1 MSFCCNIDSS
11 KHAWWLRVRSAE
23 RQTWEVCDDLFLDH
37 MEPHEPSRVLL
48 SEPRPDRSCLS
59 PLRLPYGRPSPR
71 TPHTHMF
78 SVLLSRSREMMRVAV
93 PAVMA
98 CAADYRKSTVLCWSL
113 IPSDGPV
120 KAAGADRGSVC
131 CSTWAFIPSKP
142 SKSEV
147 ERETGARTNQCRS
160 DKQSNMSKFWSHHR
174 HKITSLLSSAGSPCL
189 ATGGLRITKRCR
201 PRRQNNVFLSS
212 SRRPKVIH
220 NDCLYVVILRYSAA
234 GKE

>member
-1 MSFCCNIDSS
+1 MNSQYCGSAWCHSAAIFDSS

-98 CAADYRKSTVLCWSL
+98 CAADYRKSSVLCWSL

-120 KAAGADRGSVC
+120 KAAGADKGSVC
-131 CSTWAFIPSKP
+131 CSTGLLYHLNHPRAKLKGRLEPTPISVDQINSPICQDTDP
-142 SKSEV
+142 TMAIKS
-147 ERETGARTNQCRS
+147 
-160 DKQSNMSKFWSHHR
+160 
-174 HKITSLLSSAGSPCL
+174 LPCYPQQDYHVWQQVACEL
-189 ATGGLRITKRCR
+189 
-201 PRRQNNVFLSS
+201 Q
-212 SRRPKVIH
+212 
-220 NDCLYVVILRYSAA
+220 SAA
-234 GKE
+234 GQDGKTMFFCHPDDVQR